1 MGETSTPVGR
11 VTTLRYLALT
21 EFDTAL
27 VTSGSAFPGSGF
39 FVFCFLGFFFPFS
52 LFVLLLQGRLVCF
65 FFLSENLK

>member
-39 FVFCFLGFFFPFS
+39 FFLFFGFFFPF
-52 LFVLLLQGRLVCF
+52 FPFCF
-65 FFLSENLK
+65 AAPGTPCVFFLSENLK